1 MHSGA
6 NGVPEET
13 KSSNVTDT
21 TQKRGSIQTRRGS
34 MGRIQLLQPVL
45 QPARSS
51 GLGNGIKNS
60 SRIGNC
66 RTCGLTSLE
75 RGVQHFFK
83 HLVR

>member
-34 MGRIQLLQPVL
+34 MG
-45 QPARSS
+45 AYNYSS
-51 GLGNGIKNS
+51 LYS
-60 SRIGNC
+60 S
-66 RTCGLTSLE
+66 LHA
-75 RGVQHFFK
+75 VAAWAMA
-83 HLVR
+83 